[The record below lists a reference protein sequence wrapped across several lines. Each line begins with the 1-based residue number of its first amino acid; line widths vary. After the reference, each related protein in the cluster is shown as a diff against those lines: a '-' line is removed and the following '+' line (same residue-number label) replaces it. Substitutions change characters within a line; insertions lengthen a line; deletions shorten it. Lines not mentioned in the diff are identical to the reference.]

1 MFSNP
6 YIIILLLS
14 VLVILSYLYIGIAA
28 KTKIPSVLLL
38 LFTGIGGRVLVD
50 YLGYPVPDMNTGLQ
64 ILGIV
69 GVILIVLE
77 GALDLE
83 IARKKLGLI
92 SKAFF
97 SALVILIVSALTM
110 AYGIRMIYPQF
121 SFQLTLVNAIPIAVI
136 SSAIAIP
143 SVGHFTEEKREF
155 IVYES
160 IFSDILGIVFFNMAV
175 TNEHF
180 TLSTFSWFA
189 LDFSVVIVFSVIFS
203 ILMIMFINRTSM
215 NIKFFLTI
223 SLLIL
228 LYATGKLIHFSSL
241 LMILFFG
248 IILNNIEHI
257 HIPALQRLVQKE
269 KLVNSLHQFRMIT
282 NETAFI
288 IRTFFFF
295 IFGFTLKISILFDV
309 KILLTGIIILIIL
322 YGLRFLFL
330 KFIVRREI
338 FPELFVA
345 PRGLITILLFYAI
358 PPEFDLGFINEGLLF
373 FVILSSSIIMMIA
386 LMKDSR
392 GFQSDI
398 VFRYDLFGHSVGVG
412 EGGKVSG
419 SDADVPQA
427 EKTEDEGT
435 DVRE

>member
-1 MFSNP
+1 MFDNP
-6 YIIILLLS
+6 YIIILALS
-14 VLVILSYLYIGIAA
+14 ILVILSYLYIGIAA
-28 KTKIPSVLLL
+28 KTKVPSVLLL
-38 LFTGIGGRVLVD
+38 LFTGIIARIAFD
-50 YLGYPVPDMNTGLQ
+50 YFGYPVPEMNLALQ

-83 IARKKLGLI
+83 IARDKLGLI
-92 SKAFF
+92 IKAFF
-97 SALVILIVSALTM
+97 SALIILIVSALTM
-110 AYGIRMIYPQF
+110 AYGIQLVYPQF

-155 IVYES
+155 IIYES

-175 TNEHF
+175 TNDKF
-180 TLSTFSWFA
+180 TMHTLSWFA
-189 LDFSVVIVFSVIFS
+189 IDFSVVIVFSIIFS
-203 ILMIMFINRTSM
+203 ILMIMFINKTSM

-223 SLLIL
+223 SLLIF
-228 LYATGKLIHFSSL
+228 LYASGKLIHFSSL

-257 HIPALQRLVQKE
+257 HITALQKLVQKE
-269 KLVNSLHQFRMIT
+269 KLFNSLNQFRMIT
-282 NETAFI
+282 NETAFV

-295 IFGFTLKISILFDV
+295 IFGFTLKISILFDA
-309 KILLTGIIILIIL
+309 KLLLTGVVILIIL
-322 YGLRFLFL
+322 YGLRYLFL
-330 KFIVRREI
+330 RFVVRREI

-373 FVILSSSIIMMIA
+373 FVILASSIIMMIA

-392 GFQSDI
+392 GFQGDI
-398 VFRYDLFGHSVGVG
+398 IFRYDLFGQSLSINKKNEG
-412 EGGKVSG
+412 EQR
-419 SDADVPQA
+419 DVN
-427 EKTEDEGT
+427 TEDHETIAGQ
-435 DVRE
+435 

>member
-1 MFSNP
+1 MFENP
-6 YIIILLLS
+6 YIIILALS
-14 VLVILSYLYIGIAA
+14 ILVILSYLYIGVAA

-38 LFTGIGGRVLVD
+38 LFTGILARVAFD
-50 YLGYPVPDMNTGLQ
+50 YLGYPIPEMNLALQ

-83 IARKKLGLI
+83 IARNKLGLI
-92 SKAFF
+92 TKAFF
-97 SALVILIVSALTM
+97 SALIILVVSALTM
-110 AYGIRMIYPQF
+110 AYGIQFVYPEF

-175 TNEHF
+175 TNEKF
-180 TLSTFSWFA
+180 TMHTFSWFA
-189 LDFSVVIVFSVIFS
+189 IDFSVVIVFSIIFS
-203 ILMIMFINRTSM
+203 VLMIIFINKTSM

-223 SLLIL
+223 SLLIF
-228 LYATGKLIHFSSL
+228 LYASGKLIHFSSL

-257 HIPALQRLVQKE
+257 HIPALQKLVQKD
-269 KLVNSLHQFRMIT
+269 KLVNSLNQFRLIT
-282 NETAFI
+282 NETAFV

-295 IFGFTLKISILFDV
+295 IFGFTLKISVLFDF
-309 KILLTGIIILIIL
+309 KILLTGVIILIIL
-322 YGLRFLFL
+322 YGLRYLFL
-330 KFIVRREI
+330 KFVVRRDI

-373 FVILSSSIIMMIA
+373 FVILTSSIIMMIA

-398 VFRYDLFGHSVGVG
+398 IFRYDLFGHSLSIDQS
-412 EGGKVSG
+412 K
-419 SDADVPQA
+419 A
-427 EKTEDEGT
+427 EKEKTQED
-435 DVRE
+435 